1 MHITERDILE
11 SICQLIRKRGKQTF
25 VVDDVIGMLLDSGK
39 ISIDNLHDERRE
51 ISRKLS
57 DMVGQGILRVDK
69 RNSYKITYN
78 FWDKAK
84 KEKIECYQGILA
96 YLDSNMDKIMKIKSF
111 SEVQSEIIGE
121 EEGKLSLPEFYG
133 EFIKLYRE
141 KRETIDAAID
151 DIIQNNFDPK
161 KLFMEMLDDYVE
173 LYRELV
179 EKISSSTAGKERE
192 RLFNQA
198 KNLIEIVNHIFG
210 RVLSIPISHDTACS
224 VCPIVLPKDP
234 GRGEIRVN
242 RDVLEELLK
251 DRIVDDRFFIEEEVR
266 KPVAAFAGV
275 DTSVA
280 EIDLREAKEF
290 AYIRYLPRM
299 AIFTTVVSIRE
310 GRNGHYKVDI
320 YPKPEKITSEDLD
333 KLEADRDILP
343 ADVVYRFEE
352 YYIRRIKE
360 AIMHAKE
367 CHQITSLPDSKP
379 SLEII
384 YKDGAIWP
392 AERKFDDFLYDH
404 KEFVIDNLTAYY
416 KMVKDASESPLIV
429 GVVKRGHLGFL
440 WYLVNWYINRKMNK
454 IDVRD
459 LSRFVSFLERRP
471 ESDGYLALIMLSR
484 YAETKKL
491 AGKGVRL
498 FAIKRKFYAT
508 DAVLVDALLEY
519 AKREKRKIVDLE
531 KDEKVWQEIVW
542 SLLIDR
548 DRVSK
553 GSELK
558 RFLEGDTDALKTEEY
573 WQDLEDLLKSKRMY
587 NVNIRTPLDYINIY
601 RVLIREGRE
610 DIAKNLLSTESQKVY
625 DKLPYILSHAD
636 IVFLY
641 YLPPYE
647 RVIKF
652 VLNNSAGNQ
661 LSLPR
666 FEIQLKGKE
675 ITREEIR
682 KMISRLS
689 VMPFPDFYAYYGPE
703 ENVDP
708 ALIIPV
714 PVMDAHLYAKGEM
727 ENIKEV
733 YFELLRNAIDK
744 YLKESGMKEIE
755 TA

>member
-11 SICQLIRKRGKQTF
+11 SICQLIRNRGKPTF
-25 VVDDVIGMLLDSGK
+25 VVDDVIGILLDSGR

-57 DMVGQGILRVDK
+57 DMVRQGILRVDE

-96 YLDSNMDKIMKIKSF
+96 YLDSNKDKIIKIKSF

-141 KRETIDAAID
+141 KREIINAAID

-161 KLFMEMLDDYVE
+161 KLFMEMLYDYVE
-173 LYRELV
+173 LYKELA

-192 RLFNQA
+192 VLINQA

-210 RVLSIPISHDTACS
+210 RVLSIPISPDTACS

-266 KPVAAFAGV
+266 KPIAAFAGV
-275 DTSVA
+275 DTSET
-280 EIDLREAKEF
+280 EIDLRKAKEF
-290 AYIRYLPRM
+290 ADIRYLPPTVV
-299 AIFTTVVSIRE
+299 FTTVVSIRE
-310 GRNGHYKVDI
+310 GRNGNGKFDI
-320 YPKPEKITSEDLD
+320 YPKPEKITNEDLN

-343 ADVVYRFEE
+343 ADVIYRFGE
-352 YYIRRIKE
+352 YYISRIKE

-367 CHQITSLPDSKP
+367 CYQITSLPDSKP
-379 SLEII
+379 SLEIV

-440 WYLVNWYINRKMNK
+440 WYLLNWYINRKMNK
-454 IDVRD
+454 IDVKD
-459 LSRFVSFLERRP
+459 LSRFVSFLERQP

-508 DAVLVDALLEY
+508 DALLVDALLEY
-519 AKREKRKIVDLE
+519 AEREKRKIVDLE

-542 SLLIDR
+542 SLLIDK

-558 RFLEGDTDALKTEEY
+558 RFLKGDTDALKTEEY
-573 WQDLEDLLKSKRMY
+573 WQDLEDLLKSRRIY
-587 NVNIRTPLDYINIY
+587 NADIGTPLDYIYIY

-652 VLNNSAGNQ
+652 VLNNSAGNE

-666 FEIQLKGKE
+666 FEIQLNSKE

-682 KMISRLS
+682 KIISRLS
-689 VMPFPDFYAYYGPE
+689 VMPFPDFYVYYGRE

-714 PVMDAHLYAKGEM
+714 PVKDAHLYAKGEM
-727 ENIKEV
+727 ENIKETYIV
-733 YFELLRNAIDK
+733 LLRNAIDK

>member
-1 MHITERDILE
+1 MPVFMGE
-11 SICQLIRKRGKQTF
+11 LIK
-25 VVDDVIGMLLDSGK
+25 LDQK
-39 ISIDNLHDERRE
+39 TH
-51 ISRKLS
+51 
-57 DMVGQGILRVDK
+57 
-69 RNSYKITYN
+69 
-78 FWDKAK
+78 
-84 KEKIECYQGILA
+84 
-96 YLDSNMDKIMKIKSF
+96 
-111 SEVQSEIIGE
+111 EIINV
-121 EEGKLSLPEFYG
+121 
-133 EFIKLYRE
+133 
-141 KRETIDAAID
+141 AID

-173 LYRELV
+173 LYKELV

-192 RLFNQA
+192 VLINQA

-210 RVLSIPISHDTACS
+210 RVLSIPISPDTACS

-266 KPVAAFAGV
+266 KPIAAFAGV
-275 DTSVA
+275 DTSET
-280 EIDLREAKEF
+280 EIDLRKAKEF
-290 AYIRYLPRM
+290 ADIRYLPPTVV
-299 AIFTTVVSIRE
+299 FTTVVSIRE
-310 GRNGHYKVDI
+310 GRNGNGKFDI
-320 YPKPEKITSEDLD
+320 YPKPEKITNEDLN

-343 ADVVYRFEE
+343 ADVIYRFGE

-367 CHQITSLPDSKP
+367 CYQIISLPDRKP

-416 KMVKDASESPLIV
+416 KMVKDASESLLIV
-429 GVVKRGHLGFL
+429 GVVKRGLLGFL
-440 WYLVNWYINRKMNK
+440 WYLLNWYINRKMNK
-454 IDVRD
+454 IDVKD

-471 ESDGYLALIMLSR
+471 ESDGYLALLMLSR

-491 AGKGVRL
+491 ADKGVRL

-508 DAVLVDALLEY
+508 DALLVDALLEY
-519 AKREKRKIVDLE
+519 AEREKRKIVDLE

-542 SLLIDR
+542 SLLIDK

-558 RFLEGDTDALKTEEY
+558 RFLKGDTDALKTEEY
-573 WQDLEDLLKSKRMY
+573 WQDLEDLLKSRRIY
-587 NVNIRTPLDYINIY
+587 NADIRTPLDYIYIY

-652 VLNNSAGNQ
+652 VLNNSAGNE

-666 FEIQLKGKE
+666 FEIQLNSKE

-682 KMISRLS
+682 RMISRLS
-689 VMPFPDFYAYYGPE
+689 VMPFPDFYVYYGRE

-714 PVMDAHLYAKGEM
+714 PVKDAHLYAKGEM
-727 ENIKEV
+727 ENIKETYIV
-733 YFELLRNAIDK
+733 LLRNAIDK

>member
-1 MHITERDILE
+1 MHITERDVLE
-11 SICQLIRKRGKQTF
+11 SICQLIRNRGKSTF
-25 VVDDVIGMLLDSGK
+25 VVDDVIGILLDSGR
-39 ISIDNLHDERRE
+39 ISIDNLHDERME

-57 DMVGQGILRVDK
+57 DMVRQGVLRVDK

-96 YLDSNMDKIMKIKSF
+96 YLDSNKDKIMKIKSF

-121 EEGKLSLPEFYG
+121 EEGKLSLPAFMG
-133 EFIKLYRE
+133 ELIKLDQKTHE
-141 KRETIDAAID
+141 IINVAID

-173 LYRELV
+173 LYKELV

-192 RLFNQA
+192 RLINQA
-198 KNLIEIVNHIFG
+198 KNLIEILNHIFG
-210 RVLSIPISHDTACS
+210 RVLSIPISHDTTCS
-224 VCPIVLPKDP
+224 VCPIILPKDP

-242 RDVLEELLK
+242 RDILEELLK

-280 EIDLREAKEF
+280 EIDLRYGPF
-290 AYIRYLPRM
+290 AHIRHLPPID
-299 AIFTTVVSIRE
+299 IFTAVVSIRE
-310 GRNGHYKVDI
+310 GRNGDSKVEI
-320 YPKPEKITSEDLD
+320 YPKPEKITNEDLN

-343 ADVVYRFEE
+343 ADVIYRFEE

-367 CHQITSLPDSKP
+367 CYQIISLPDRKP

-416 KMVKDASESPLIV
+416 KMVKDASESLLIV
-429 GVVKRGHLGFL
+429 GVVKRGLLGFL
-440 WYLVNWYINRKMNK
+440 WYLLNWYINRKMNK
-454 IDVRD
+454 IDVKD

-519 AKREKRKIVDLE
+519 AEREKRKIVDLE

-587 NVNIRTPLDYINIY
+587 NVNITTPLDYINIY

-652 VLNNSAGNQ
+652 VLNNSAGNE

-666 FEIQLKGKE
+666 FEIQLNGKE

-682 KMISRLS
+682 RMISRLS
-689 VMPFPDFYAYYGPE
+689 VMPFPDFYVYYGPE
-703 ENVDP
+703 ENVDR

-714 PVMDAHLYAKGEM
+714 PVKDAHLYAKGE
-727 ENIKEV
+727 IG
-733 YFELLRNAIDK
+733 AITLGFLDVLFAAVTK
-744 YLKESGMKEIE
+744 YVNESEMNEIE